1 MVNNAVV
8 LAIFVKD
15 LPQENLFKEV
25 SVMRILRGGVLTLF
39 IIVFL
44 AFSFIFVREKIT
56 TDTTIP
62 VINVEGEIIDVSLK
76 ATDEELLKGISAY
89 DEKDGDLTSEIIIE
103 SVSRFIEPGV
113 SRVTYAVCDNDNN
126 IATATRKIR
135 YKGYEAPKFY
145 LSEALCYSVY
155 ETPNLKKAVTARDS
169 LMGDITSDMILTSE
183 DYTRSVTGVFTINA
197 RVTTPKGDTA
207 TLDLPLIIEDRSE
220 AAPEIELK
228 EYIVYANKGDKIDF
242 EEYLVKATDIDEK
255 DITDDV
261 TIETKINMKKE
272 GTYLVHYYAEDG
284 NENKGHTVLVVV
296 VR

>member
-1 MVNNAVV
+1 V
-8 LAIFVKD
+8 
-15 LPQENLFKEV
+15 
-25 SVMRILRGGVLTLF
+25 LF

-44 AFSFIFVREKIT
+44 AFSFIFVREKIN

-62 VINVEGEIIDVSLK
+62 VIDVKGDIIDVSLK
-76 ATDEELLKGISAY
+76 ATDEELLKGISAH

-103 SVSRFIEPGV
+103 SVSRFIEPGI

-135 YKGYEAPKFY
+135 YKGYKSPEFD
-145 LSEALCYSVY
+145 LSESLCYSVY
-155 ETPNLKKAVTARDS
+155 ETPNLKRAVSVKDCI
-169 LMGDITSDMILTSE
+169 LGDITSDMILTSE
-183 DYTRSVTGVFTINA
+183 DYTKSVTGVFTINA

-207 TLDLPLIIEDRSE
+207 TLDIPLIVEDRSE

-228 EYIVYANKGDKIDF
+228 DYLIYAEKGKKIDF
-242 EEYLVKATDIDEK
+242 EKLLVKATDIDDR

-272 GTYLVHYYAEDG
+272 GTYLVHYYVED
-284 NENKGHTVLVVV
+284 ENDNRGHSVLVVV